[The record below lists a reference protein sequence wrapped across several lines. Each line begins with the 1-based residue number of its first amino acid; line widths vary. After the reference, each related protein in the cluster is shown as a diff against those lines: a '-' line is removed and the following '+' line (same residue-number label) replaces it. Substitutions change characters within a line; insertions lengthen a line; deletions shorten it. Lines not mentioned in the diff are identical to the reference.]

1 MDELVARL
9 RAAGCVFAEDEA
21 RILTESADGDA
32 ARLEELVTARVG
44 GLPLEHLVGWAE
56 LAGRRWL
63 VSPGVFVPRQR
74 SELLVLEA
82 AARAAT
88 RAVGATDPAG
98 VGSAAEATGAGGT
111 EAATAVGSVLL
122 VDLCCGCGALG
133 GAVAARLLAAGHDV
147 VLHAADVDPV
157 AVSCAHDNLKA
168 LADDGGPGALVAH
181 TYTGDLAEPL
191 PAEVWGR
198 VDLLVANAPY
208 VPTAAIGM
216 MPPEAREH
224 EPHAALDG
232 GGDGLTILRRVIDLA
247 PRLLRPGGHLLVETG
262 EGQVSA
268 AVGHLTAA
276 GLTTTVLSDE
286 DLGATALAA
295 TLPSKQG
302 EGQLK
307 GWRDAQAS
315 SEVRG
320 PVKNG
325 TSSRT

>member
-21 RILTESADGDA
+21 RIITEDADGDA
-32 ARLEELVTARVG
+32 ARLEELVAARVG

-56 LAGRRWL
+56 LDGRRWL
-63 VSPGVFVPRQR
+63 MAPGVFVPRQR
-74 SELLVLEA
+74 SELLVREA
-82 AARAAT
+82 ADRASAGAPVMHAAAGAAGTTSDQVAVEQAAT
-88 RAVGATDPAG
+88 LDTGTGIPLGAAG
-98 VGSAAEATGAGGT
+98 AL
-111 EAATAVGSVLL
+111 LL

-147 VLHAADVDPV
+147 ELHAADVDPA
-157 AVSCAHDNLKA
+157 AVTCAHDNLKA
-168 LADDGGPGALVAH
+168 LADDGGPGAGRLVAH
-181 TYTGDLAEPL
+181 TYTGDLTDPL

-198 VDLLVANAPY
+198 VDVLVANAPY

-232 GGDGLTILRRVIDLA
+232 GDDGLAILRRVIDLA
-247 PRLLRPGGHLLVETG
+247 PALLRPGGHLLVETG
-262 EGQVSA
+262 EGQVGA
-268 AVGHLTAA
+268 AVGHLEAA

-295 TLPSKQG
+295 TLPP
-302 EGQLK
+302 
-307 GWRDAQAS
+307 R
-315 SEVRG
+315 
-320 PVKNG
+320 
-325 TSSRT
+325 